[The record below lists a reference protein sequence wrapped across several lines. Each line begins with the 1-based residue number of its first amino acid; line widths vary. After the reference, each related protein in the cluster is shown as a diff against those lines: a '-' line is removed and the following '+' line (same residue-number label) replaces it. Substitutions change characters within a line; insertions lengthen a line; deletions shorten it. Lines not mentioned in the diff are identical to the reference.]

1 MFSSIRIGLVSDQPI
16 FRTGLSEA
24 LRVSENFAVVAH
36 GQTAED
42 AYRMAADASLDIL
55 LLEIEIPGIG
65 TGAVRAI
72 CGAKPGTKVVVLT
85 AVDSEGAIIDALRLG
100 ARGYILKEITGA
112 DLRHALEAVHGGQ
125 YYVTPTLLSRVLP
138 HLLTRNEAPIV
149 TRDLNGLTARERQVL
164 GGLCR
169 GLTNQE
175 IAAALGLSVKTVKQ
189 HTTLLFAKLGVRNR
203 VEASAVLHSADSET
217 IGAGQLRH

>member
-1 MFSSIRIGLVSDQPI
+1 
-16 FRTGLSEA
+16 
-24 LRVSENFAVVAH
+24 
-36 GQTAED
+36 
-42 AYRMAADASLDIL
+42 
-55 LLEIEIPGIG
+55 
-65 TGAVRAI
+65 VRAI

-112 DLRHALEAVHGGQ
+112 HLRQALKAVHGGQ

>member
-1 MFSSIRIGLVSDQPI
+1 
-16 FRTGLSEA
+16 
-24 LRVSENFAVVAH
+24 
-36 GQTAED
+36 
-42 AYRMAADASLDIL
+42 
-55 LLEIEIPGIG
+55 
-65 TGAVRAI
+65 
-72 CGAKPGTKVVVLT
+72 
-85 AVDSEGAIIDALRLG
+85 
-100 ARGYILKEITGA
+100 
-112 DLRHALEAVHGGQ
+112 
-125 YYVTPTLLSRVLP
+125 VLP

-203 VEASAVLHSADSET
+203 VEPSAVLHSADSET

>member
-36 GQTAED
+36 GQTSED